1 MPTGI
6 IPNTD
11 IELNLLS
18 GAHWS
23 RTTIADGKWLNS
35 NTIQPLF
42 NNDCILASAIH
53 DTSAD
58 LYNRLSA
65 ASGELQDEIDDI
77 NYEIDVINAGS
88 DVIDVVGS
96 YQQLMEYTG
105 WTTDNDV
112 IKVLNDEHSAN
123 NQTYYRYVDDTLTS
137 GTMNPD
143 PSKWQYVGDLAPYYS
158 KTEIDGKI
166 TDINNTINNVS
177 STLHRE
183 ISDTSA
189 ILHQEILTSANIVHD
204 EIVTTSG
211 NIINVITNVSGDI
224 IDYVDIASGNLI
236 NYVDNTSSYLN
247 QEIGSTSS
255 YLNTYIETTS
265 ANLHTEIKNTSAYI
279 FGELV
284 TSATNLQ
291 NDIDYVSGEVVNSS
305 GNLYRIIQE
314 TSGKT
319 EVSGGRYVEVKKSTK
334 PDGMVSYSADLY
346 ENQMVN
352 LEASGEHLKIVNS
365 GNTSTFVCDA
375 SQILAAPDGVT
386 VPIDLLIRPDRSGY
400 DVTGSG
406 VSGFIPSIPPKTSTG
421 LDRLVL
427 GKDGSDPGSDFGWI
441 ESDLISKTLR
451 PTTGPIDSTTRQH
464 ELDFEIL
471 TYRNVPVNPL
481 QVKVHSFD
489 EAGNETIYGELIPPT
504 SGANGLIKEKSIRIN
519 NESRVEFTE
528 DPINYLE
535 HTSYQGDIRHH
546 NVHLCGYW
554 GDATEERY
562 GFDKSVRGDAFGV
575 SADHA
580 FRDYYQWMVWP
591 MNNNDVKA
599 GAYKKASNPAGSV
612 EYVND
617 VQDFTQN
624 GQYYKWEKK
633 IPTLYVHTSRNS
645 GSGGYRVNKLIELP
659 KDPTGQKYPKF
670 VHGSGMF
677 KVGNSR
683 EIHIIPGKAPYEE
696 NGFDYLQSIDYLQ
709 NYNCSGFVANEWNH
723 ISFDFCRTSA
733 WSVSE
738 PSYESNLRYI
748 AIKGRDNSDSEITVE
763 NLRLL
768 CWY

>member
-96 YQQLMEYTG
+96 WAALQSYEG

-189 ILHQEILTSANIVHD
+189 ILHQEILTSANIVHN
-204 EIVTTSG
+204 ELVTTSG

-224 IDYVDIASGNLI
+224 IDYVDIASGNLV
-236 NYVDNTSSYLN
+236 NYVDNTSAYLI
-247 QEIGSTSS
+247 QQIESTSS
-255 YLNTYIETTS
+255 YLNTYIETASGNLHQDIYNTSSYLLGELETS
-265 ANLHTEIKNTSAYI
+265 AL
-279 FGELV
+279 
-284 TSATNLQ
+284 NLQ
-291 NDIDYVSGEVVNSS
+291 NDIDYVSGQADYSAAY
-305 GNLYRIIQE
+305 LYSLIHD

-352 LEASGEHLKIVNS
+352 LDSSGEHLKIVNS

-386 VPIDLLIRPDRSGY
+386 VPIDLLIRQDRSGY

-421 LDRLVL
+421 LERLVL
-427 GKDGSDPGSDFGWI
+427 GKDGSDPGSNFGWV

-451 PTTGPIDSTTRQH
+451 DTYGIVNSSARQH

-535 HTSYQGDIRHH
+535 HTTYQGDIRYH

-580 FRDYYQWMVWP
+580 FRDYHQWMVWP
-591 MNNNDVKA
+591 MNNNDETSGINFTGRGDGILVYENK
-599 GAYKKASNPAGSV
+599 
-612 EYVND
+612 
-617 VQDFTQN
+617 VQSFTQDGSRYYWRRGLPIILEAN
-624 GQYYKWEKK
+624 G
-633 IPTLYVHTSRNS
+633 RNTDS
-645 GSGGYRVNKLIELP
+645 NGRGICKLVELP
-659 KDPTGQKYPKF
+659 KDPHNKYPKY
-670 VHGSGMF
+670 VHGSAMVKTTSGH
-677 KVGNSR
+677 V
-683 EIHIIPGKAPYEE
+683 HVIPTNLIYHGSEYDTVRIMDE
-696 NGFDYLQSIDYLQ
+696 NQ
-709 NYNCSGFVANEWNH
+709 NYNITNFVPNVWNH
-723 ISFDFCRTSA
+723 ISFDFTRTKYTEN
-733 WSVSE
+733 WGSE
-738 PSYESNLRYI
+738 ESDLRYV
-748 AIKGRDNSDSEITVE
+748 AIKGNSTTEQQVTVE

>member
-58 LYNRLSA
+58 LYNRLA
-65 ASGELQDEIDDI
+65 DASGELQDEIDDI

-96 YQQLMEYTG
+96 WADLQSYEG

-177 STLHRE
+177 STLHTE
-183 ISDTSA
+183 ISNTSA
-189 ILHQEILTSANIVHD
+189 ILHQEILTSASELHQ
-204 EIVTTSG
+204 ELVTTSG
-211 NIINVITNVSGDI
+211 NIINVINNVSGDI
-224 IDYVDIASGNLI
+224 IDYVDIASGNL
-236 NYVDNTSSYLN
+236 
-247 QEIGSTSS
+247 
-255 YLNTYIETTS
+255 
-265 ANLHTEIKNTSAYI
+265 HTEI
-279 FGELV
+279 L

-291 NDIDYVSGEVVNSS
+291 NNIDYVSGQANYSAAY
-305 GNLYRIIQE
+305 LYSLIHD

-319 EVSGGRYVEVKKSTK
+319 EVSGGKYVQVTKLPQK
-334 PDGMVSYSADLY
+334 PDGMITYSADLN
-346 ENQMVN
+346 ENQMVT

-375 SQILAAPDGVT
+375 SQVLAAPDGVT
-386 VPIDLLIRPDRSGY
+386 VPIDLLIQPDRSGY
-400 DVTGSG
+400 DITGSG
-406 VSGFIPSIPPKTSTG
+406 VSGFIPSIPPKTATG
-421 LDRLVL
+421 MERLVL
-427 GKDGSDPGSDFGWI
+427 GKEGGSSGSNFGWI
-441 ESDLISKTLR
+441 ESDLIKKTLR
-451 PTTGPIDSTTRQH
+451 STDGTIDSTTRQH

-471 TYRNVPVNPL
+471 TYRNVPWNPL
-481 QVKVHSFD
+481 QVSVSTTD
-489 EAGNETIYGELIPPT
+489 DSGNKTDYGKLIPPPPE
-504 SGANGLIKEKSIRIN
+504 NPDELKEKYLEKSIRIDSN
-519 NESRVEFTE
+519 GRVDFTE

-535 HTSYQGDIRHH
+535 HTQHQGDVRYH
-546 NVHLCGYW
+546 NVHLCGYYREATDPIFGYDKTVN
-554 GDATEERY
+554 GDA
-562 GFDKSVRGDAFGV
+562 VGV
-575 SADHA
+575 SADNG
-580 FRDYYQWMVWP
+580 FRYPGYSWMVWP
-591 MNNNDVKA
+591 VNNNEVEA
-599 GAYKKASNPAGSV
+599 GAYRKESDPAGSV

-624 GQYYKWEKK
+624 GPSYTWSKK
-633 IPTLYVHTSRNS
+633 IPTLYVHVSRNS

-659 KDPTGQKYPKF
+659 KDPRNGTKYPKF

-677 KVGNSR
+677 KVGSSR
-683 EIHIIPGKAPYEE
+683 EIHIIPGKAPYDGSDGYSHL
-696 NGFDYLQSIDYLQ
+696 NSIDYMQ

-723 ISFDFCRTSA
+723 ISFDFSRTSA
-733 WSVSE
+733 WSETE
-738 PSYESNLRYI
+738 PNYESNLRYI
-748 AIKGRDNSDSEITVE
+748 AVKGRDNSDSEITVE